1 MKAIL
6 QYLWAR
12 GFGCASDAAYDR
24 IEVWQAW
31 YRGKVPA
38 FHTYRQYNG
47 KRKLTRQRRS
57 LGMAKAVAEDW
68 ANLALNEKVEIC
80 IKGKQLEK
88 RVREVLENNNFR
100 VRAISCSKRRLP
112 SEPALLSSG
121 WTAMMCASTMCGRA

>member
-6 QYLWAR
+6 QYLRAR

-57 LGMAKAVAEDW
+57 LG
-68 ANLALNEKVEIC
+68 
-80 IKGKQLEK
+80 
-88 RVREVLENNNFR
+88 R
-100 VRAISCSKRRLP
+100 
-112 SEPALLSSG
+112 
-121 WTAMMCASTMCGRA
+121 